1 VHIGQY
7 TGVAFVA
14 LALLRSGVSAP
25 LATGALGIMQG
36 TGLVARPIWGIV
48 SDRVFRGERCVPFAL
63 LCVLGALSLWALA
76 RIGPSVPAALVVV
89 AIGLGASTIGFTGLL
104 NTLLAEMGGPDAAA
118 MGVGLT
124 FTYAAGFVTP
134 PIFGAIVD
142 PTGKRRRAKGL
153 WAELGVVSA
162 AGVARKF
169 YAFIAITARSREL
182 YVHFTTDMKLLT
194 WLDCHRRAFAFFGG
208 VPAEV
213 LIDNLKTGVVSRA
226 GSTARFHKQFEAMAV
241 AYGFRPIA
249 HSPRRPKTK
258 GRVERLVRFT
268 RERFFVGRDFADL
281 EQLNLDAERWLRERA
296 SRRIHR
302 ITRERPE
309 DRFAVEHASLKPLV
323 DYDIVLEEP
332 RVADSY
338 ALVSVDGVRYSIPPQ
353 YARRH
358 VTLQRRPESITFV
371 VDGSI
376 VAQHPYGKRGQRLVQ
391 DPAHL
396 PRRPS
401 RGTTALRSSVIR
413 LQSVLASW
421 GVTTSTRSRPPR
433 RMRRW
438 RSSPRFSI
446 GRKTMASRSSLR
458 RWKVLCSSRSS
469 NAARFRKKRVR
480 RARTPLARRLGACH
494 TAKRL

>member
-1 VHIGQY
+1 MDFHILRQQGLSIRKIAALR
-7 TGVAFVA
+7 GVSRNAVRRA
-14 LALLRSGVSAP
+14 LRSSAP
-25 LATGALGIMQG
+25 
-36 TGLVARPIWGIV
+36 
-48 SDRVFRGERCVPFAL
+48 
-63 LCVLGALSLWALA
+63 
-76 RIGPSVPAALVVV
+76 
-89 AIGLGASTIGFTGLL
+89 
-104 NTLLAEMGGPDAAA
+104 
-118 MGVGLT
+118 
-124 FTYAAGFVTP
+124 
-134 PIFGAIVD
+134 
-142 PTGKRRRAKGL
+142 PTGKRRRAKGVKL
-153 WAELGVVSA
+153 APFTGLIDGWLRDEVKSQWTAERIFDELEERGYDGGRTVLKEYVRVHRSRPQPIAEARFYVKPGQQLQVDWAELGVVSV
-162 AGVARKF
+162 AGVARKL
-169 YAFIAITARSREL
+169 YAFIAIMAWSREL

-226 GSTARFHKQFEAMAV
+226 GSTVRFHKQFEAMAV

-249 HSPRRPKTK
+249 HFPRRPKTK
-258 GRVERLVRFT
+258 GRVERIVRFT

-296 SRRIHR
+296 NRRIHR

-358 VTLQRRPESITFV
+358 LTLQRRPESLTFV

-396 PRRPS
+396 P
-401 RGTTALRSSVIR
+401 
-413 LQSVLASW
+413 
-421 GVTTSTRSRPPR
+421 PPAK
-433 RMRRW
+433 
-438 RSSPRFSI
+438 PRHDRFAQLGDTI
-446 GRKTMASRSSLR
+446 AERFGELGRHYVDA
-458 RWKVLCSSRSS
+458 VE
-469 NAARFRKKRVR
+469 AA
-480 RARTPLARRLGACH
+480 APHAPLAILTEVLDREKDYGAALVCAALESLVQFKIVQRGALSRLCYRFGKTPVVQAES
-494 TAKRL
+494 AVAVPRVEVEQRSLAVYDEVAA